1 MRVKLAA
8 HAGRTDPLWAIW
20 LPCLLAV
27 AVAGLFAAV
36 DLVGMVMGS
45 WDTPAPGLPWL
56 RVGAIGQCGL
66 ALAAA
71 ILLVA
76 GETHPSWRHGAAVA
90 AWAIIALEVGWF
102 LLTRMLA
109 NS

>member
-1 MRVKLAA
+1 
-8 HAGRTDPLWAIW
+8 
-20 LPCLLAV
+20 
-27 AVAGLFAAV
+27 
-36 DLVGMVMGS
+36 MVMGS

-76 GETHPSWRHGAAVA
+76 GVTHPGWRHGAAVT
-90 AWAIIALEVGWF
+90 AWAIIALEVAWF

>member
-8 HAGRTDPLWAIW
+8 HVGRTDPLWAIW

-56 RVGAIGQCGL
+56 RVGAIDQCGL

-76 GETHPSWRHGAAVA
+76 GGTHPSWRHGAAVA